1 MRAGAIVPRREHNI
15 KDQSSETEERE
26 RGSADREE
34 DRGRGRRERGLPNQE
49 EVLDNQSRPR
59 DVINDILVSE
69 EMEVSCVSIL

>member
-1 MRAGAIVPRREHNI
+1 MTFEIKVLRQKRE
-15 KDQSSETEERE
+15 SE
-26 RGSADREE
+26 RGSEDREDREE
-34 DRGRGRRERGLPNQE
+34 DRARGGRERGLPNQQ